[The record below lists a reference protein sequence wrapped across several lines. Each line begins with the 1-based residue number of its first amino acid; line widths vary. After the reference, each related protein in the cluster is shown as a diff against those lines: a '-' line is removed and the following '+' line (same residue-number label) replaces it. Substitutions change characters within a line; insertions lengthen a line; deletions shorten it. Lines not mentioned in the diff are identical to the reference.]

1 MSALPGPVLPSRLD
15 VWKLAHRIE
24 GLARHAKE
32 LSADGP
38 SADLQLALQRVE
50 SMRAL
55 LNCPLAEETNTQ

>member
-1 MSALPGPVLPSRLD
+1 MSALPGPVLPSRFN

-38 SADLQLALQRVE
+38 CADLQLALQRVDA
-50 SMRAL
+50 MRAL
-55 LNCPLAEETNTQ
+55 LNCPLAEDTKPQ